1 MRLTS
6 KGQVTIPQ
14 HIRHQAGLAPGC
26 NVEFHFDNG
35 RVWLSRKNESPE
47 DRRERIRD
55 GIRAVTGS
63 ASAHLALS
71 TDDIMAMTREE

>member
-14 HIRHQAGLAPGC
+14 QIRDQAGLAPGC

-35 RVWLSRKNESPE
+35 RVWLCRENESQE
-47 DRRERIRD
+47 ARREHIRARIL
-55 GIRAVTGS
+55 AVTGS
-63 ASAHLALS
+63 ASAHLELS
-71 TDDIMAMTREE
+71 TDDIMALTRED